1 MLYASA
7 LIKIAEAELGYLE
20 KASNKDLDS
29 KTANAGKKN
38 YTKYARDLAKAGFYN
53 GSKQGLAWC
62 AVFVTWLGWKLCGE
76 DRAKAEKLLCQT
88 GPYGAGCTSAAQ
100 YYKQQ
105 GRFYTS
111 NPKPGDQIFFWDAEK
126 TRAAHTGIVVDVD
139 DTYVYTIE
147 GNTSSAAGVVENG
160 GCVRNKQY
168 KLNYARLYGYG
179 RPKYDKESNV
189 ATSKNTTATEPAH
202 SGPSKSKAGKYEIT
216 TNNLAIRNG
225 AGTKKNK
232 HGKDKHVL
240 IRVPA
245 GTIVQCYGYYS
256 KVGKYTWLLVEAI
269 IDGKTHTGFCST
281 SHLIKG

>member
-1 MLYASA
+1 MAYYASDI
-7 LIKIAEAELGYLE
+7 IKIAEAELGYLE

-29 KTANAGKKN
+29 KTANAGSKN
-38 YTKYARDLAKAGFYN
+38 YTKYARDLAKAGFFN

-160 GCVRNKQY
+160 GCVRNKKY

-179 RPKYDKESNV
+179 RPKYDEES
-189 ATSKNTTATEPAH
+189 TATTTTTQKEGFEVNMANLKK
-202 SGPSKSKAGKYEIT
+202 GSKGKQVKTLQALLRGHGCKDNTGKLPVIDGEF
-216 TNNLAIRNG
+216 
-225 AGTKKNK
+225 GTKT
-232 HGKDKHVL
+232 GQAL
-240 IRVPA
+240 A
-245 GTIVQCYGYYS
+245 AYQ
-256 KVGKYTWLLVEAI
+256 
-269 IDGKTHTGFCST
+269 KTHKDSTGKALKVDEECGPKTWGS
-281 SHLIKG
+281 LLGV